1 MVSCLDREK
10 GRMVLMTNFRWRQI
24 RYTFA
29 EIVMLILFI
38 VAWMNNRISDMIVAS
53 FIGIL
58 VQIKASEKE
67 N

>member
-29 EIVMLILFI
+29 EIVMLILFT
-38 VAWMNNRISDMIVAS
+38 VAWMNDRTSDMIVAS
-53 FIGIL
+53 FVGIL
-58 VQIKASEKE
+58 VQIKANEKE
-67 N
+67 R

>member
-1 MVSCLDREK
+1 
-10 GRMVLMTNFRWRQI
+10 MTNFRWRQI